1 MRGGLGLGLGLGS
14 VTLTLTLS
22 QTLTLP
28 QALTLT
34 LTLALALTLTL
45 ILTRMR
51 ALRALYDSVIGLL
64 CAQLD
69 TPPPSELVA
78 SEATEGGGVSAAPEA
93 ALRALGALHPQML
106 IDLLWSARV
115 RLG

>member
-14 VTLTLTLS
+14 VTLTLTL
-22 QTLTLP
+22 TLT
-28 QALTLT
+28 QTLTLT
-34 LTLALALTLTL
+34 LTLTLPLPLPLTL

-78 SEATEGGGVSAAPEA
+78 SEATEGGGLSAAPEA
-93 ALRALGALHPQML
+93 ALGALGALHPQML